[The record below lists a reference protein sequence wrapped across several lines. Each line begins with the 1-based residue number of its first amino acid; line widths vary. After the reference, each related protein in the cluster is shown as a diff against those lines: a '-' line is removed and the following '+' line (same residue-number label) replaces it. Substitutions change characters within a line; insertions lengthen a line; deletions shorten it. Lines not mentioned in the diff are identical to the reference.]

1 MGSLELTRTTKP
13 LGGLTWVVLRGGGY
27 AGCDGVGRACQWG
40 RSLLEIDYCKT
51 LQNKLKLRKLI
62 GCVAAVM
69 VMVVKG
75 RRRAGVGRVWGQNE

>member
-1 MGSLELTRTTKP
+1 
-13 LGGLTWVVLRGGGY
+13 
-27 AGCDGVGRACQWG
+27 
-40 RSLLEIDYCKT
+40 LLEIDHCKT
-51 LQNKLKLRKLI
+51 LQNKLIKLLKLI